1 MIVRWRRAAVGL
13 LALAVLG
20 LAGLGPAGCRRGD
33 STHEFMAVFAP
44 LLADPI
50 PHAVCYGPDRDGQ
63 RPGGPDSSAAQ
74 VREDLV
80 LMEKHWSLLR
90 VYGADPVAATLLEAI
105 RETGSAMKVV
115 LGVWIAPDDPA
126 GNAAQVAEGIRLANA
141 YRDVVVGVSVGN
153 ETQVSWS
160 AHRSDLDALIG
171 YVKQVRAG
179 VHVPITVADDFN
191 FWNKPESARLSPEL
205 DFILVHAHPM
215 WNGRQADEAVAW
227 LAEQLAAVGALHPGR
242 PLVLGE
248 TGWATSVA
256 DHGEQARLIRGVPG
270 EAEQKAMYDAVRAW
284 SRDTRRLVFWFE
296 AFDENWKGGDDPV
309 EVEKHWGVYRAD
321 RTPKAAVAP

>member
-1 MIVRWRRAAVGL
+1 MPRAA
-13 LALAVLG
+13 A
-20 LAGLGPAGCRRGD
+20 
-33 STHEFMAVFAP
+33 
-44 LLADPI
+44 
-50 PHAVCYGPDRDGQ
+50 
-63 RPGGPDSSAAQ
+63 
-74 VREDLV
+74 
-80 LMEKHWSLLR
+80 
-90 VYGADPVAATLLEAI
+90 GADPVAATLLEAI

-205 DFILVHAHPM
+205 RELDPKVVYPV
-215 WNGRQADEAVAW
+215 RVSER
-227 LAEQLAAVGALHPGR
+227 LAAMT
-242 PLVLGE
+242 LG
-248 TGWATSVA
+248 
-256 DHGEQARLIRGVPG
+256 
-270 EAEQKAMYDAVRAW
+270 
-284 SRDTRRLVFWFE
+284 
-296 AFDENWKGGDDPV
+296 
-309 EVEKHWGVYRAD
+309 
-321 RTPKAAVAP
+321 